1 MLFSLSCLTVLLLV
15 GLSRQSGFSSPNFVT
30 PYGSGAYENTI
41 VWYVG
46 QTETVTYDISDTGL
60 EDYTIALWQ
69 QSVGGGGATQGPVV
83 YSQ

>member
-1 MLFSLSCLTVLLLV
+1 MLSLWPCLTVLLLA
-15 GLSRQSGFSSPNFVT
+15 GLSHQSGFSSPDFVT
-30 PYGSGAYENTI
+30 PYGSGAYENTV

-46 QTETVTYDISDTGL
+46 QTKTVTYDISGTGL

-83 YSQ
+83 YSK